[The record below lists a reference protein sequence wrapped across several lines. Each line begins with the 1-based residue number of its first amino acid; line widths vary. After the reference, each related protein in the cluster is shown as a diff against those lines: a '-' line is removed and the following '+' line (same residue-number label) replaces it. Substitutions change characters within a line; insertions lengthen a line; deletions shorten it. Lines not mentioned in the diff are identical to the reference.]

1 MIGDLKLISR
11 IGRGGMGAVYKA
23 LDSGNNRTVAI
34 KIVSPRLV
42 KDKEFLTRFER
53 EVKAIG
59 SLSHPNIVKS
69 FGSGVFQDRPYL
81 VMEFV
86 DGESLGQVLRTKGP
100 IPEPRVL
107 QIAREIAAGLGHA
120 HEANIIHRDVKPDN
134 VLICTAGILP
144 ASPVAKLTDF
154 GLAKLLNEQDL
165 TQTGIAVGT
174 PHYIS
179 PEQVA
184 DSRLIDRRADLYG
197 LGAVLFQILT
207 GEVPFDA
214 KSNSEIMLKHV
225 EQKARDVRELNPGL
239 SAGTAVV
246 VARLL
251 AKRPCDRYTSAA
263 HLIADLDRLIRD
275 AERTTYPEADLRES
289 QPAQKGGW
297 FSIFTSL
304 WKGQ

>member
-1 MIGDLKLISR
+1 
-11 IGRGGMGAVYKA
+11 
-23 LDSGNNRTVAI
+23 
-34 KIVSPRLV
+34 
-42 KDKEFLTRFER
+42 
-53 EVKAIG
+53 
-59 SLSHPNIVKS
+59 
-69 FGSGVFQDRPYL
+69 
-81 VMEFV
+81 MEFV
-86 DGESLGQVLRTKGP
+86 DGRSLGEVLRKEGP
-100 IPEPRVL
+100 IAEIRAL
-107 QIAREIAAGLGHA
+107 QLARDIAAGLGHA

-134 VLICTAGILP
+134 VLVCSAGILP
-144 ASPVAKLTDF
+144 ARDTLAKLTDF

-275 AERTTYPEADLRES
+275 AAQPAYPEADARES
-289 QPAQKGGW
+289 QLEQKRGW
-297 FSIFTSL
+297 LSVFTSFL
-304 WKGQ
+304 KGQ